1 MEIVGLRGERVRLV
15 PSDADQ
21 HLENALRWFNDPEVT
36 NLLDVFWGVTRG
48 EEVAFFERMAT
59 QRENNLQWA
68 LLNENDRHIGFIALH
83 NIDWRTRC
91 ASGGLMIGE
100 RSAWGQ
106 GYASD
111 AVRTRTRFA
120 FEQLGLHRIEGQ
132 TLNPAMRRV
141 YEKCGYRHEGTA
153 RKLRWRNGQW
163 HDVERYAIL
172 EEDYFLTVKNLPR
185 GLVAEMPSG

>member
-1 MEIVGLRGERVRLV
+1 MEIAGLRGERVRLV
-15 PSDADQ
+15 PSEAEQ

-59 QRENNLQWA
+59 EREHNLQWA
-68 LLNENDRHIGFIALH
+68 LLDENDRHIGFIGLH
-83 NIDWRTRC
+83 SIDWRARC

-100 RSAWGQ
+100 RSVWGR

-111 AVRTRTRFA
+111 AVRSRTRFA
-120 FEQLGLHRIEGQ
+120 FDQLGLHRIEGH

-153 RKLRWRNGQW
+153 RKLRWRNGRW
-163 HDVERYAIL
+163 HDAERYAIL
-172 EEDYFLTVKNLPR
+172 EEDYFLTGRDLPV
-185 GLVAEMPSG
+185 GCVSEMPSG